1 MHTFQTPI
9 SHIALPKQFTYPF
22 HYTPHPLC
30 VLAAEEV
37 QAYLHT
43 RPEWHDE
50 LQHGKMFGVL
60 IVQDAKGSLGYLAAF
75 SGNLAGSNH
84 HPFFVPP
91 VFDLLDPNGYFK
103 QEEARISALN
113 HTIQQ
118 CHPTDTPLLRGG
130 RGCVKE
136 HPEYTTPY
144 CYPDDR
150 REEGSQEHTAG
161 DVPAEG
167 QNHPHGD
174 NTHVDAHEILRFALD
189 DKKEALDGKNYNIVS
204 LKEQRK
210 QRSIALQQWIFR
222 QFRLLNARGEA
233 KDIEQ
238 IFEET
243 TRRNPPAGTGECAAP
258 KLLQYAYLHGL
269 QPLAMAEFWWGDSPK
284 GEIRRHGHYYPSCR
298 HKCEPIL
305 HHMLQGLDV
314 EPNPLLVSNTDAT
327 QLHTV
332 YEDEYLLVVNKPA
345 GMLSVPGKTG
355 QASVLSILQER
366 YPDATGPLLVHRLD
380 MDTSGLLLAAKD
392 KDIHAQLQAQ
402 FESRSVKKRYVA
414 LLEGIPHNKEPKG
427 FIRLPLRPDYDNRP
441 YQLVDFEYGKP
452 AVTRYEII
460 SPALCHPEPS
470 PFCHPERSEGSREH
484 PQESPLLRGGRGC
497 VTEPSPLCHPDDRRE
512 EGSREHPAV
521 KNQEYAPEI
530 LRREA
535 PLNDKKARD
544 NNTHKER
551 TRILYHPETGRT
563 HQLRV
568 HSAHP
573 DGMGCP
579 IVGDPLYGQPADRLY
594 LHAETLEFRHPVSGK
609 MMKIKAEPPF

>member
-9 SHIALPKQFTYPF
+9 SHIPLPEQFTYPF

-30 VLAAEEV
+30 VLATEEV

-43 RPEWHDE
+43 RPEWHEE

-60 IVQDAKGSLGYLAAF
+60 VVQDNEGRIGYLAAF

-91 VFDLLDPNGYFK
+91 VYDLLDPDGYFK
-103 QEEARISALN
+103 QEEAQISALN
-113 HTIQQ
+113 SAILRLTSL
-118 CHPTDTPLLRGG
+118 CHPERS
-130 RGCVKE
+130 
-136 HPEYTTPY
+136 
-144 CYPDDR
+144 
-150 REEGSQEHTAG
+150 EESQEHPVTSPPWQGGTG
-161 DVPAEG
+161 DVDSKWLKTSAG
-167 QNHPHGD
+167 N
-174 NTHVDAHEILRFALD
+174 NTYLD
-189 DKKEALDGKNYNIVS
+189 S
-204 LKEQRK
+204 LKEERK
-210 QRSIALQQWIFR
+210 NRSIALQQWIFR

-238 IFEET
+238 IFAET

-269 QPLAMAEFWWGDSPK
+269 HPLAIAEWWWGDSPK

-305 HHMLQGLDV
+305 GHMLQGLDV

-332 YEDEYLLVVNKPA
+332 YEDDSLLVVNKPA

-402 FESRSVKKRYVA
+402 FESRSVKKRYLA
-414 LLEGIPHNKEPKG
+414 LLEGVPQGKEPRG
-427 FIRLPLRPDYDNRP
+427 FIRLPMRPDYDNRP

-452 AVTRYEII
+452 AVTRYEI
-460 SPALCHPEPS
+460 L
-470 PFCHPERSEGSREH
+470 
-484 PQESPLLRGGRGC
+484 SPLADE
-497 VTEPSPLCHPDDRRE
+497 TS
-512 EGSREHPAV
+512 
-521 KNQEYAPEI
+521 
-530 LRREA
+530 
-535 PLNDKKARD
+535 
-544 NNTHKER
+544 KER
-551 TRILYHPETGRT
+551 TRIAYYPETGRT

-573 DGMGCP
+573 DGMNCP
-579 IVGDPLYGQPADRLY
+579 IVGDPLYGQPSDRLC
-594 LHAETLEFRHPVSGK
+594 LHAEYLEFRHPISGK
-609 MMKIKAEPPF
+609 ILKVHSEAAF